1 MRGRRILWLDGLK
14 GLACM
19 FVFVHHFLVGFYPA
33 AYFGEGAGAHIARF
47 PGLEAALASSP
58 IAFLVNGHF
67 LVCVFC
73 VVSGAVLG
81 ARMLSDP
88 TPAAAGDMMLRRYF
102 RFALPVFAVQSIA
115 FVMSRTGLFFSGRMG
130 PELVG
135 SAWLSGY
142 FAEPIAISRLFVSS
156 FVTTEFVGDN
166 LIGVTW
172 MLYQMFIGGL
182 LSMLLCLFGAR
193 SRRGALAA
201 ACLWA
206 AGLLFRRDM
215 YACFALGALL
225 AMLQRPPARG
235 AASKAAFAL
244 AVAGGGI
251 LGGYPPAAA
260 PAGVYR
266 LFSLVA
272 PASSSPAMFW
282 HQIGAFLL
290 LLGLGALELPQRVL
304 SCRPLLFLGRISF
317 SVYLVHFPIICSLS
331 CFVFLRLTG
340 AGVSYNRSALAAF
353 ALTVGAVLL
362 AGWAFWRFIERPCGR
377 LTRRIAGALERRGAD

>member
-244 AVAGGGI
+244 AVAGGVFWAAI
-251 LGGYPPAAA
+251 RPQPPRRASTGSFRSSRRRAAA
-260 PAGVYR
+260 PRCSGIRSARFCCCWALARSSCRKGCSPAARCCFWGASPFPSIWCIFPSSVR
-266 LFSLVA
+266 C
-272 PASSSPAMFW
+272 PASY
-282 HQIGAFLL
+282 
-290 LLGLGALELPQRVL
+290 
-304 SCRPLLFLGRISF
+304 SC
-317 SVYLVHFPIICSLS
+317 
-331 CFVFLRLTG
+331 
-340 AGVSYNRSALAAF
+340 A
-353 ALTVGAVLL
+353 
-362 AGWAFWRFIERPCGR
+362 
-377 LTRRIAGALERRGAD
+377 